1 MLFTGFSVYCKTLAL
16 LPIRIERNYFCVQA
30 HDIWSCLFS
39 AEPPSFTEAP
49 KPVVRAAEVQD
60 ISLKCRTFGAPKP
73 VITWTKDGEAITDNR
88 FKVKKNGD
96 LKIKVG
102 CEL

>member
-1 MLFTGFSVYCKTLAL
+1 MLFTGFNVYCKTLAL
-16 LPIRIERNYFCVQA
+16 LPIRIERTYFCVQA
-30 HDIWSCLFS
+30 YDIWSCLFS
-39 AEPPSFTEAP
+39 AEPPSFIEAP
-49 KPVVRAAEVQD
+49 KHVVRAAEVQD

-73 VITWTKDGEAITDNR
+73 VITWAKDGEAITDNR

-96 LKIKVG
+96 LKIKVD